1 LTTAAG
7 TTKAINLSSNIASLV
22 TFIINGKVVFV
33 LGIVAGLF
41 SIAGNYFGAGYFT
54 KSGAKI
60 ARPVIITVLSI
71 FLIKILF
78 EMI

>member
-1 LTTAAG
+1 
-7 TTKAINLSSNIASLV
+7 
-22 TFIINGKVVFV
+22 VVFA